1 MVFRLLS
8 HVNFRPLCITG
19 FCDGN
24 KLIFTLPRKGKGLEK
39 RNAKSLAPP
48 ALSCHIGDNVGLS
61 SSSCVRSFRSAP
73 SARVI
78 FHGFPLSAA
87 VAAED
92 DLEEERTTAKSRRR
106 RRHSFSLQ
114 SNTPLHCPRR
124 PSLLL
129 AFRSPNLRQCLFTFC
144 CVVVVRPVP
153 VALSGGKRRSVQYR
167 QNVFKV

>member
-1 MVFRLLS
+1 MY
-8 HVNFRPLCITG
+8 NTG
-19 FCDGN
+19 FCDDN

-61 SSSCVRSFRSAP
+61 FSSCVRSFRSAP

-87 VAAED
+87 AVAAED
-92 DLEEERTTAKSRRR
+92 DLEEERTTDGQIPEEKKTLFLSPVQHSTPLPSSSVLAFGF
-106 RRHSFSLQ
+106 SFSQFASVSVCL
-114 SNTPLHCPRR
+114 
-124 PSLLL
+124 PSAVLSPSDRFLLRFL
-129 AFRSPNLRQCLFTFC
+129 AAND
-144 CVVVVRPVP
+144 
-153 VALSGGKRRSVQYR
+153 VQFSTVS